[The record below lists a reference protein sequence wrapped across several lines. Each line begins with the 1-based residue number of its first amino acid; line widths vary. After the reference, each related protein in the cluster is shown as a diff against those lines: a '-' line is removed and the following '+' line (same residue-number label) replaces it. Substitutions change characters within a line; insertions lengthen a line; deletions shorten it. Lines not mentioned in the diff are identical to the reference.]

1 MTAIGVSPTLRLTL
15 PRATALTE
23 FLHAPPGQTVDD
35 AELALVRDR
44 LHRLLPAAI
53 GAKRES
59 GTVRIDAYR
68 IQVAL
73 NSPARL
79 GTDNPIFSPSPAACR
94 RAIGVAAVRMCVR
107 DRSLS
112 PARAV
117 AIVLDQ
123 ASTPEVEAGG
133 SPWWREW
140 FRRVPLGARS
150 VTESEAV
157 TWATQLQESLEWERF
172 DPLPRIGGDY
182 RWQCDGSARVMLHGK
197 VDVEARAGDRPVFFL
212 VQTGIAG
219 PQWMAALA
227 LSALAAGMARG
238 STSVPARVVA
248 LWPASGQV
256 RMLEVEPGTL
266 DRASNFAI
274 EAARV
279 ISR

>member
-1 MTAIGVSPTLRLTL
+1 MTAIGVSPILRLTL
-15 PRATALTE
+15 PRATALTD
-23 FLHAPPGQTVDD
+23 FLLAPTGETIGDG
-35 AELALVRDR
+35 ELASARDR
-44 LHRLLPAAI
+44 IQRLLPVATR
-53 GAKRES
+53 GRRES
-59 GTVRIDAYR
+59 GAVRIDAYR

-79 GTDNPIFSPSPAACR
+79 ASDNQIFSPSPAACR
-94 RAIGVAAVRMCVR
+94 RAIGVAAIRMCVR

-117 AIVLDQ
+117 AIVLDR
-123 ASTPEVEAGG
+123 ATTPEVEAGG
-133 SPWWREW
+133 GPWWREW
-140 FRRVPLGARS
+140 FRRIPLGARS
-150 VTESEAV
+150 VAESEAV

-197 VDVEARAGDRPVFFL
+197 VDVEARVGDRPVFFL
-212 VQTGIAG
+212 LQTGIAG

-227 LSALAAGMARG
+227 LSALAAGLARG
-238 STSVPARVVA
+238 SASLPARVVA

-274 EAARV
+274 EAARL
-279 ISR
+279 IAR